1 MPDRLKEFLQR
12 WIISTVAALI
22 ATYLVHG
29 ITYQTWLDLLVATF
43 ILGLLNTFVRPIL
56 MLFSL
61 PLLIFTLGLFTLII
75 NALLLYFVGF
85 LLAPKFNVTSFGA
98 AFWGALVISTVD
110 NLLRPKLVGGQT
122 KLHELL
128 VFFAVLGGISVFGL
142 LGIVLGP
149 VVLAITLGL
158 LRTFQIQESPPASER
173 V

>member
-1 MPDRLKEFLQR
+1 MPERLKEFLQR

-22 ATYLVHG
+22 ASSLVSG
-29 ITYQTWLDLLVATF
+29 ITYQTWVDLFVATF

-98 AFWGALVISTVD
+98 AFWGALVITIVS
-110 NLLRPKLVGGQT
+110 LVLNTLTGTGGARFKVET
-122 KLHELL
+122 RKGPPPPPRNRDDD
-128 VFFAVLGGISVFGL
+128 GG
-142 LGIVLGP
+142 GP
-149 VVLAITLGL
+149 VIDV
-158 LRTFQIQESPPASER
+158 
-173 V
+173 

>member
-22 ATYLVHG
+22 ASCLVSG
-29 ITYQTWLDLLVATF
+29 ITYQTWVDLFVATF

-85 LLAPKFNVTSFGA
+85 LLAPRFNVTSFGA
-98 AFWGALVISTVD
+98 AFWGALVITIVSLILNSLTGT
-110 NLLRPKLVGGQT
+110 GGARFKVET
-122 KLHELL
+122 RK
-128 VFFAVLGGISVFGL
+128 VPPPPPRNRDDDGG
-142 LGIVLGP
+142 GP
-149 VVLAITLGL
+149 VIDV
-158 LRTFQIQESPPASER
+158 
-173 V
+173 

>member
-98 AFWGALVISTVD
+98 AFWGALVITIIS
-110 NLLRPKLVGGQT
+110 LVLNTLTGTGGARFKVET
-122 KLHELL
+122 RK
-128 VFFAVLGGISVFGL
+128 APPPPPRNRDDDGG
-142 LGIVLGP
+142 GP
-149 VVLAITLGL
+149 VIDV
-158 LRTFQIQESPPASER
+158 
-173 V
+173 

>member
-1 MPDRLKEFLQR
+1 MPERFKEFLQR

-22 ATYLVHG
+22 ASYLVSG
-29 ITYQTWLDLLVATF
+29 ITYQTWVDLFVATF

-98 AFWGALVISTVD
+98 AFWGALVITIISLILNSLTGT
-110 NLLRPKLVGGQT
+110 GGARFKVET
-122 KLHELL
+122 RK
-128 VFFAVLGGISVFGL
+128 APPPPPRNRDDDGG
-142 LGIVLGP
+142 GP
-149 VVLAITLGL
+149 VIDV
-158 LRTFQIQESPPASER
+158 
-173 V
+173 

>member
-12 WIISTVAALI
+12 WVISTVAALI

-85 LLAPKFNVTSFGA
+85 LLAPKFNVTSFAA
-98 AFWGALVISTVD
+98 AFWGALVITIVS
-110 NLLRPKLVGGQT
+110 LVLNTLTGTGGARFKVET
-122 KLHELL
+122 RK
-128 VFFAVLGGISVFGL
+128 VPPPPPRNRDDDGG
-142 LGIVLGP
+142 GP
-149 VVLAITLGL
+149 VIDV
-158 LRTFQIQESPPASER
+158 
-173 V
+173 

>member
-1 MPDRLKEFLQR
+1 MPERLKEFLQR

-22 ATYLVHG
+22 ASYLVSG
-29 ITYQTWLDLLVATF
+29 ITYQTWVDLFVATF

-98 AFWGALVISTVD
+98 AFWGALVITIVSLILNSVTGA
-110 NLLRPKLVGGQT
+110 GGARFKVET
-122 KLHELL
+122 RKEPPPPRNRGDD
-128 VFFAVLGGISVFGL
+128 GG
-142 LGIVLGP
+142 GP
-149 VVLAITLGL
+149 VIDV
-158 LRTFQIQESPPASER
+158 
-173 V
+173 